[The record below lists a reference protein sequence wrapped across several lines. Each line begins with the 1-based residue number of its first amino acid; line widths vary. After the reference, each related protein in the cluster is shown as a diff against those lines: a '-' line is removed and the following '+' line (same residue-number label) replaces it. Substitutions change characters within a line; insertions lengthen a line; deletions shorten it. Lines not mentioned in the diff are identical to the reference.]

1 MKLVE
6 VEKTNNKSTRVRTHQ
21 LNKHDIEEFLWLM
34 HRIHECDGEL
44 KIAQIVQAIDVN
56 KITPEMSNAD
66 IIKMMRKNIVM
77 FNLHDDWEKRA
88 IIPDPFK

>member
-1 MKLVE
+1 
-6 VEKTNNKSTRVRTHQ
+6 
-21 LNKHDIEEFLWLM
+21 
-34 HRIHECDGEL
+34 
-44 KIAQIVQAIDVN
+44 VQAIDVN